1 MALFF
6 FLPAIFH
13 YICIRKSYPN
23 RQSDADHS
31 KLNGCQP
38 ITQKRSKFSNHL
50 NFKQVYS
57 FCRITEYFR
66 LIEKTFY
73 LCDALVQKVISFS
86 LDNLMIKRESGASP
100 EQSRCCKFR
109 VYCRQSLKPLE

>member
-6 FLPAIFH
+6 SLPAIFH

-38 ITQKRSKFSNHL
+38 ITQKRSKFSNRL
-50 NFKQVYS
+50 NFKQVY
-57 FCRITEYFR
+57 FFAELLNIVE
-66 LIEKTFY
+66 LI
-73 LCDALVQKVISFS
+73 VIAAF
-86 LDNLMIKRESGASP
+86 E
-100 EQSRCCKFR
+100 
-109 VYCRQSLKPLE
+109 V

>member
-23 RQSDADHS
+23 RQS

-38 ITQKRSKFSNHL
+38 ITKNEVNSL
-50 NFKQVYS
+50 T
-57 FCRITEYFR
+57 I
-66 LIEKTFY
+66 LI
-73 LCDALVQKVISFS
+73 S
-86 LDNLMIKRESGASP
+86 
-100 EQSRCCKFR
+100 SRYIPFAELR
-109 VYCRQSLKPLE
+109 NMFGR

>member
-57 FCRITEYFR
+57 FCRIKQYFCRIPLLLSELSDAKLMKDAQTPDPPLCGRNGKTNTMQAGGAVKIPLGKAKETE
-66 LIEKTFY
+66 
-73 LCDALVQKVISFS
+73 
-86 LDNLMIKRESGASP
+86 
-100 EQSRCCKFR
+100 
-109 VYCRQSLKPLE
+109 

>member
-57 FCRITEYFR
+57 FCRITKYYDIRIITVEIFIIWLLTY
-66 LIEKTFY
+66 K
-73 LCDALVQKVISFS
+73 QKKVHRPNLAPFS
-86 LDNLMIKRESGASP
+86 NYSVFVS
-100 EQSRCCKFR
+100 
-109 VYCRQSLKPLE
+109 

>member
-38 ITQKRSKFSNHL
+38 ITKNKVNSL
-50 NFKQVYS
+50 T
-57 FCRITEYFR
+57 I
-66 LIEKTFY
+66 LI
-73 LCDALVQKVISFS
+73 S
-86 LDNLMIKRESGASP
+86 
-100 EQSRCCKFR
+100 SRYIPFAELR
-109 VYCRQSLKPLE
+109 NMFGR

>member
-13 YICIRKSYPN
+13 YSCIRKSYPN

-57 FCRITEYFR
+57 FCRITEIPVRKRHRPEIFR
-66 LIEKTFY
+66 PMTLII
-73 LCDALVQKVISFS
+73 C
-86 LDNLMIKRESGASP
+86 
-100 EQSRCCKFR
+100 
-109 VYCRQSLKPLE
+109 